1 MACRNAHKRVFV
13 GCLQFAAAWL
23 DLDLGRRMVRGCHI
37 TESNQP

>member
-13 GCLQFAAAWL
+13 GWLQFLAAWL
-23 DLDLGRRMVRGCHI
+23 DLGRRLVRGCHI